1 MLYIDDIG
9 RYFLMIKMSFF
20 KPSKWK
26 VQRKLIFKEIN
37 DLIIESIPIV
47 AILSFFIGGVV
58 AIQTALNLSR
68 GGPSKYCSSNR
79 IASLVANGIPT
90 LIDEKIAGIA
100 DHIGY
105 EPDDFEFS
113 GGKRRQKP
121 NKKKKNLCKS
131 RPNP

>member
-47 AILSFFIGGVV
+47 AILSFFIS
-58 AIQTALNLSR
+58 AFKALR
-68 GGPSKYCSSNR
+68 HAK
-79 IASLVANGIPT
+79 
-90 LIDEKIAGIA
+90 KF
-100 DHIGY
+100 
-105 EPDDFEFS
+105 PD
-113 GGKRRQKP
+113 R
-121 NKKKKNLCKS
+121 
-131 RPNP
+131 

>member
-47 AILSFFIGGVV
+47 AIFVIFYRWS
-58 AIQTALNLSR
+58 
-68 GGPSKYCSSNR
+68 CSN
-79 IASLVANGIPT
+79 
-90 LIDEKIAGIA
+90 
-100 DHIGY
+100 
-105 EPDDFEFS
+105 
-113 GGKRRQKP
+113 P
-121 NKKKKNLCKS
+121 NCIKLK
-131 RPNP
+131 